1 MLVSRKQWICN
12 PGLWSTRHF
21 FNLQSGVIA
30 YTNNYG
36 RNGHILQYKMFGKYC
51 HWTFCTFKDKLI
63 YVWYIKQS
71 LTLVFGTV
79 FIGWNQLQIF
89 DNDNFSIIPK
99 SIFSDNNNLPI
110 SSKNAEISAV
120 DNVFDNIAHPYGL
133 AAKLCW
139 LVFPFWICQKD
150 PVLWKLSV
158 VVIFQIVNFHFKL
171 QNYIIVQIDLEI
183 EIYELSL

>member
-1 MLVSRKQWICN
+1 M
-12 PGLWSTRHF
+12 WSTRHF

-51 HWTFCTFKDKLI
+51 HWTFCTVFKDKLI
-63 YVWYIKQS
+63 FVRYMKQS

-99 SIFSDNNNLPI
+99 SIFSDNDNLPI
-110 SSKNAEISAV
+110 SCKNADLSAV
-120 DNVFDNIAHPYGL
+120 DNFFDNIAHPYLRIRAHLNWRSGKHL
-133 AAKLCW
+133 H
-139 LVFPFWICQKD
+139 
-150 PVLWKLSV
+150 VLHVLRTNSTCSHPGW
-158 VVIFQIVNFHFKL
+158 
-171 QNYIIVQIDLEI
+171 
-183 EIYELSL
+183 

>member
-1 MLVSRKQWICN
+1 M
-12 PGLWSTRHF
+12 WSTRHF

-51 HWTFCTFKDKLI
+51 HWTFCTVFKDKLI
-63 YVWYIKQS
+63 FVRYMKQS

-99 SIFSDNNNLPI
+99 SIFSDNDNLPI
-110 SSKNAEISAV
+110 SCKNANIWAV
-120 DNVFDNIAHPYGL
+120 DNFFDNIAHPYSQFFHWWKHWGI
-133 AAKLCW
+133 
-139 LVFPFWICQKD
+139 VFQSLRRQKKMSKCGNCTQNNNGAD
-150 PVLWKLSV
+150 NS
-158 VVIFQIVNFHFKL
+158 IF
-171 QNYIIVQIDLEI
+171 
-183 EIYELSL
+183 